1 SRINPKTFREG
12 EVLGLRL
19 MQDGRHEEA
28 LKAFKQA
35 MQLPGSRPDI
45 LRTANVS
52 GPSPVGGSKGGTE
65 GRSVQTLDEFEY
77 QAAHYNMAC
86 AYASLGNI
94 GESVANLKKAFE
106 FGFDNYATVRADPDL
121 GNVQGTSDFER
132 LMDEVDPKFNPF
144 GVFGK

>member
-1 SRINPKTFREG
+1 
-12 EVLGLRL
+12 
-19 MQDGRHEEA
+19 
-28 LKAFKQA
+28 